1 MFRKLRFADAHRA
14 GLWHVRG
21 MSAAPPTE
29 ILARDGAATPQRL
42 LIATLSVSNFVIGMG
57 AFMIIGLLE
66 PLAADLR
73 ISTARAGSV
82 LTTYAVCYALL
93 SPVLVS
99 LTGGIG
105 RRRVLAAGLALFGLG
120 CLLPVIVPSEGALH
134 ASRILAAAGA
144 GLFTPVAA
152 AVAAGL
158 SAPERRAKA
167 LAAVFFG
174 MTMSQILGLPLG
186 SFLAYTFGWRVAF
199 AVVLVLLLPCLWLV
213 WTIVPRGLSFQPVT
227 LRDLARVMRNGKLM
241 LAVGFTASFL
251 MAGYVVNTF
260 LAPLLSQGLGWG
272 RNGISLA
279 LLVCGIGAVAGN
291 IIGGALSDRIGPART
306 LTFLCLAQL
315 VVLPGFSLL
324 PLAGGQSTML
334 TATLAMGLLVLWSV
348 FGWSFMAAQQAR
360 MIGLAPEAAPV
371 MLALNA
377 AGVYVGAALGSAI
390 GGLVLAGSGLVPLG
404 LVAGAL
410 MAVAL
415 IHLRLTVRLSG

>member
-1 MFRKLRFADAHRA
+1 MTYASHPTCRA
-14 GLWHVRG
+14 
-21 MSAAPPTE
+21 P
-29 ILARDGAATPQRL
+29 ARALPGL
-42 LIATLSVSNFVIGMG
+42 LIAVLSVSNFVIGMG

-66 PLAADLR
+66 PLAADLGV
-73 ISTARAGSV
+73 SAARAGAV
-82 LTTYAVCYALL
+82 LTTYAVAYALL

-120 CLLPVIVPSEGALH
+120 CLLPVIWPTEAALH
-134 ASRILAAAGA
+134 LSRVFAAAGA
-144 GLFTPVAA
+144 GMFTPVAA

-186 SFLAYTFGWRVAF
+186 SFIAYTYGWRVAF
-199 AVVLVLLLPCLWLV
+199 AVVLLVLAPCLWLI

-227 LRDLARVMRNGKLM
+227 LRDLGRVMRDGRLM

-251 MAGYVVNTF
+251 TAGYVVNTF
-260 LAPLLSQGLGWG
+260 LAPLLSQNLGWG
-272 RNGISLA
+272 RDGITLA
-279 LLVCGIGAVAGN
+279 LLVCGVGAVIGN
-291 IIGGALSDRIGPART
+291 VMGGVLSDRVGPART
-306 LTFLCLAQL
+306 LTLLCLAQIL
-315 VVLPGFSLL
+315 VLPGFSAL
-324 PLAGGQSTML
+324 PWAGGQTEMV
-334 TATLAMGLLVLWSV
+334 AGALAMGLLVLWSV

-360 MIGLAPEAAPV
+360 LIGLAPEAAPV

-377 AGVYVGAALGSAI
+377 AGIYVGAALGSAV
-390 GGLVLAGSGLVPLG
+390 GGAVLAGFGLAPLG

-410 MAVAL
+410 MVVAL
-415 IHLRLTVRLSG
+415 LHLRLSVRLG

>member
-1 MFRKLRFADAHRA
+1 MSSVAPSSVAAAARA
-14 GLWHVRG
+14 A
-21 MSAAPPTE
+21 SAP
-29 ILARDGAATPQRL
+29 GL

-66 PLAADLR
+66 PLAADLE
-73 ISTARAGSV
+73 ISTARAGTV
-82 LTTYAVCYALL
+82 LTTYAVAYALL

-99 LTGGIG
+99 VTGGIG

-120 CLLPVIVPSEGALH
+120 CLLPVLVPTEAVLH

-144 GLFTPVAA
+144 GIFTPVAA

-186 SFLAYTFGWRVAF
+186 SFIAYTYGWRVAF
-199 AVVLVLLLPCLWLV
+199 AVVLVVLVPCLWLI

-227 LRDLARVMRNGKLM
+227 LRDLGRVMRNGRLM
-241 LAVGFTASFL
+241 LAVGFTTSFL

-260 LAPLLSQGLGWG
+260 LAPLLSQNLGWG
-272 RNGISLA
+272 RDGITLA
-279 LLVCGIGAVAGN
+279 LLVCGIGAVLGN
-291 IIGGALSDRIGPART
+291 IMGGALSDRVGPART

-315 VVLPGFSLL
+315 VVLPGFSAL
-324 PLAGGQSTML
+324 PLAQGEAGLM
-334 TATLAMGLLVLWSV
+334 AGTLAMGLLILWSV

-360 MIGLAPEAAPV
+360 LIGMAPAAAPV

-377 AGVYVGAALGSAI
+377 AGIYVGAALGSAM
-390 GGLVLAGSGLVPLG
+390 GGLVLAGFGLGPLG
-404 LVAGAL
+404 LVAGGLMLLAL
-410 MAVAL
+410 G
-415 IHLRLTVRLSG
+415 HLRLSVRLG

>member
-1 MFRKLRFADAHRA
+1 M
-14 GLWHVRG
+14 
-21 MSAAPPTE
+21 
-29 ILARDGAATPQRL
+29 
-42 LIATLSVSNFVIGMG
+42 IATLSMSNFVIGMG

-73 ISTARAGSV
+73 ISSARAGSV
-82 LTTYAVCYALL
+82 LTTYAVAYAIL
-93 SPVLVS
+93 SPVLVAT
-99 LTGGIG
+99 TGGIG
-105 RRRVLAAGLALFGLG
+105 RRRVLAAGLAMFGLA
-120 CLLPVIVPSEGALH
+120 CLIPVLAPTEAALH
-134 ASRILAAAGA
+134 ASRIIAAAGA
-144 GLFTPVAA
+144 GIFTPVAA

-158 SAPERRAKA
+158 SALERRAKA

-186 SFLAYTFGWRVAF
+186 SFLAYTFGWQVAF
-199 AVVLVLLLPCLWLV
+199 AVVLALLVPCLWLV
-213 WTIVPRGLSFQPVT
+213 WIIVPRGLSFQPVT
-227 LRDLARVMRNGKLM
+227 LRDLARVMRNGRLM

-251 MAGYVVNTF
+251 TAGYVVNTF

-279 LLVCGIGAVAGN
+279 LLACGIGAVAGN

-324 PLAGGQSTML
+324 PLAGGQ
-334 TATLAMGLLVLWSV
+334 ATLLSASLAMGLLVLWSV

-360 MIGLAPEAAPV
+360 LIGLAPQAAPV

-377 AGVYVGAALGSAI
+377 AGVYVGAAFGSAM
-390 GGLVLAGSGLVPLG
+390 GGLVLSGFGLAPLG
-404 LVAGAL
+404 MVAGAL
-410 MAVAL
+410 MGLAL
-415 IHLRLTVRLSG
+415 IHLRVTVRLDG

>member
-1 MFRKLRFADAHRA
+1 MTLSPSPDPSLADGPVRA
-14 GLWHVRG
+14 VP
-21 MSAAPPTE
+21 A
-29 ILARDGAATPQRL
+29 L

-66 PLAADLR
+66 PLAADLGV
-73 ISTARAGSV
+73 TAARAGAV
-82 LTTYAVCYALL
+82 LTTYAVAYAVL

-99 LTGGIG
+99 VTGGIG

-120 CLLPVIVPSEGALH
+120 CLLPVIWPSEGALH

-174 MTMSQILGLPLG
+174 MTMSQVLGLPLG
-186 SFLAYTFGWRVAF
+186 SFIGYTYGWRMAF
-199 AVVLVLLLPCLWLV
+199 AVVLLVLLPCLWLI

-227 LRDLARVMRNGKLM
+227 LRDLGRVLRDGRLM
-241 LAVGFTASFL
+241 LALGFTTSFL

-272 RNGISLA
+272 RDGITLA
-279 LLVCGIGAVAGN
+279 LLVCGVGAVLGN
-291 IIGGALSDRIGPART
+291 IMGGALSDRIGPART
-306 LTFLCLAQL
+306 LTVLCLAQM
-315 VVLPGFSLL
+315 VVLPGFSAL
-324 PLAGGQSTML
+324 PLAGGQAGML
-334 TATLAMGLLVLWSV
+334 AGVLALALLILWSV

-360 MIGLAPEAAPV
+360 VIGLAPAAAPV

-377 AGVYVGAALGSAI
+377 AGIYVGAALGSAF
-390 GGLVLAGSGLVPLG
+390 GGLVLAGIGLGALG
-404 LVAGAL
+404 RVAGGLMVRAL
-410 MAVAL
+410 G
-415 IHLRLTVRLSG
+415 HLRLSLRLG

>member
-1 MFRKLRFADAHRA
+1 MGHSFHH
-14 GLWHVRG
+14 G
-21 MSAAPPTE
+21 AAPV
-29 ILARDGAATPQRL
+29 LDATSNRL
-42 LIATLSVSNFVIGMG
+42 MIATLSMSNFVIGMG

-66 PLAADLR
+66 PLAADLQ
-73 ISTARAGSV
+73 ISSARAGSV
-82 LTTYAVCYALL
+82 LTTYAIAYAIL
-93 SPVLVS
+93 SPVLVAT
-99 LTGGIG
+99 TGGIG
-105 RRRVLAAGLALFGLG
+105 RRRVLAAGLSLFGLA
-120 CLLPVIVPSEGALH
+120 CLMPVLFPTEGALH
-134 ASRILAAAGA
+134 ASRIVGAAGA
-144 GLFTPVAA
+144 GIFTPVAA

-186 SFLAYTFGWRVAF
+186 SFLAYTFGWQVAF
-199 AVVLVLLLPCLWLV
+199 AVVLALLLPCLWLV
-213 WTIVPRGLSFQPVT
+213 WTVVPRGLSFQPVT
-227 LRDLARVMRNGKLM
+227 LRDLARVMRNARLM

-315 VVLPGFSLL
+315 VVLPGFSVL
-324 PLAGGQSTML
+324 PLAGGQ
-334 TATLAMGLLVLWSV
+334 ATLLSGSLAMGLLVLWSV

-360 MIGLAPEAAPV
+360 LIGLAPEAAPV

-377 AGVYVGAALGSAI
+377 AGVYVGAALGSAM
-390 GGLVLAGSGLVPLG
+390 GGLVLSGFGLAPLG

-410 MAVAL
+410 MVLAL
-415 IHLRLTVRLSG
+415 VHLRLTVRLDS

>member
-1 MFRKLRFADAHRA
+1 
-14 GLWHVRG
+14 
-21 MSAAPPTE
+21 MSLAPPSNDTVP
-29 ILARDGAATPQRL
+29 AQAVGPHRV

-66 PLAADLR
+66 PLAEGLQ
-73 ISTARAGSV
+73 ISTARAGTV
-82 LTTYAVCYALL
+82 LTTYAVTYAIL
-93 SPVLVS
+93 SPILVS
-99 LTGGIG
+99 VTGGIG

-120 CLLPVIVPSEGALH
+120 CALPVLIPSEVALH
-134 ASRILAAAGA
+134 ISRILAAAGA

-174 MTMSQILGLPLG
+174 MTMSQILGLPVG
-186 SFLAYTFGWRVAF
+186 SFVAYTFGWRAAF

-227 LRDLARVMRNGKLM
+227 LRDLGRVMRNGRLM
-241 LAVGFTASFL
+241 LAAGFTTSFL

-260 LAPLLSQGLGWG
+260 LAPLLSQNLGWG
-272 RNGISLA
+272 RDGLTLA
-279 LLVCGIGAVAGN
+279 LGVCGIGAVLGN
-291 IIGGALSDRIGPART
+291 IMGGALSDRIGPART

-324 PLAGGQSTML
+324 PLAGGDAGAL
-334 TATLAMGLLVLWSV
+334 AGTLAMGLLVLWSV

-360 MIGLAPEAAPV
+360 LVTLAPEATPV

-377 AGVYVGAALGSAI
+377 AGVYVGAAIGSAF
-390 GGLVLAGSGLVPLG
+390 GGLVLAGFGLWPLG

-410 MAVAL
+410 MLVAL
-415 IHLRLTVRLSG
+415 AHLRLSVRLSD

>member
-1 MFRKLRFADAHRA
+1 
-14 GLWHVRG
+14 
-21 MSAAPPTE
+21 MSLAPPHHDP
-29 ILARDGAATPQRL
+29 APVQAAASHRL

-66 PLAADLR
+66 PLGEGLQ
-73 ISTARAGSV
+73 ISTARAGTV
-82 LTTYAVCYALL
+82 LTTYAVTYAIL
-93 SPVLVS
+93 SPILVS

-120 CLLPVIVPSEGALH
+120 CALPVLLPSEVALH
-134 ASRILAAAGA
+134 ISRILAAAGA

-174 MTMSQILGLPLG
+174 MTMSQILGLPIG
-186 SFLAYTFGWRVAF
+186 SFVAYTFGWRAAF
-199 AVVLVLLLPCLWLV
+199 AVVLVVLLPCLWLV

-227 LRDLARVMRNGKLM
+227 LRDLARVMRNGRLM
-241 LAVGFTASFL
+241 LAVGFTTSFL

-260 LAPLLSQGLGWG
+260 LAPLLSQNLGWG
-272 RNGISLA
+272 RDGITLA
-279 LLVCGIGAVAGN
+279 LMVCGIGAVFGN
-291 IIGGALSDRIGPART
+291 IMGGALSDRIGPART

-324 PLAGGQSTML
+324 PLAGGEAGAL
-334 TATLAMGLLVLWSV
+334 AGTLAMGLLILWSV

-360 MIGLAPEAAPV
+360 LVTLAPETTPV

-377 AGVYVGAALGSAI
+377 AGVYVGAAIGSAF
-390 GGLVLAGSGLVPLG
+390 GGLVLAGFGLWPLG
-404 LVAGAL
+404 LVAGGL
-410 MAVAL
+410 MLVAL
-415 IHLRLTVRLSG
+415 AHLRLSVRLSD

>member
-1 MFRKLRFADAHRA
+1 MTYASHPTCRA
-14 GLWHVRG
+14 
-21 MSAAPPTE
+21 P
-29 ILARDGAATPQRL
+29 ARALPGL
-42 LIATLSVSNFVIGMG
+42 LIAVLSVSNFVIGMG

-66 PLAADLR
+66 PLAADLGV
-73 ISTARAGSV
+73 SAARAGAV
-82 LTTYAVCYALL
+82 LTTYAVAYALL

-120 CLLPVIVPSEGALH
+120 CLLPVIWPTEAALH
-134 ASRILAAAGA
+134 LSRVFAAAGA
-144 GLFTPVAA
+144 GMFTPVAA

-186 SFLAYTFGWRVAF
+186 SFIAYTYGWRVAF
-199 AVVLVLLLPCLWLV
+199 AVVLLVLAPCLWLI

-227 LRDLARVMRNGKLM
+227 LRDLGRVMRDGRLM

-251 MAGYVVNTF
+251 TAGYVVNTF
-260 LAPLLSQGLGWG
+260 LAPLLSQNLGWG
-272 RNGISLA
+272 RDGITLA
-279 LLVCGIGAVAGN
+279 LLVCGVGAVIGN
-291 IIGGALSDRIGPART
+291 VMGGALSDRVGPART
-306 LTFLCLAQL
+306 LTLLCVAQII
-315 VVLPGFSLL
+315 VLPGFSAL
-324 PLAGGQSTML
+324 PWAGGQAEMV
-334 TATLAMGLLVLWSV
+334 AGALAMGLLVLWSV

-360 MIGLAPEAAPV
+360 LIGLAPEAAPV

-377 AGVYVGAALGSAI
+377 AGIYVGAALGSAV
-390 GGLVLAGSGLVPLG
+390 GGAVLAGFGLAPLG

-410 MAVAL
+410 MVVAL
-415 IHLRLTVRLSG
+415 LHLRLSVRLG

>member
-1 MFRKLRFADAHRA
+1 
-14 GLWHVRG
+14 
-21 MSAAPPTE
+21 MSLAPPHHDP
-29 ILARDGAATPQRL
+29 APVQVAASHRL

-66 PLAADLR
+66 PLAEGLA
-73 ISTARAGSV
+73 ISPARAGTV
-82 LTTYAVCYALL
+82 LTTYAVTYAIL
-93 SPVLVS
+93 SPILVS

-120 CLLPVIVPSEGALH
+120 CALPVLLPSEAALH
-134 ASRILAAAGA
+134 ISRILAAAGA

-174 MTMSQILGLPLG
+174 MTMSQILGLPIG
-186 SFLAYTFGWRVAF
+186 SFVAYTFGWRAAF
-199 AVVLVLLLPCLWLV
+199 AVVLVVLLPCLWLV

-227 LRDLARVMRNGKLM
+227 LRDLGRVMRNGRLM
-241 LAVGFTASFL
+241 LAVGFTTSFL

-260 LAPLLSQGLGWG
+260 LAPLLSQNLGWG
-272 RNGISLA
+272 RDGITLA
-279 LLVCGIGAVAGN
+279 LMVCGIGAVFGN
-291 IIGGALSDRIGPART
+291 IMGGALSDRIGPART
-306 LTFLCLAQL
+306 LTLLCLAQL

-324 PLAGGQSTML
+324 PLAGGDTGAL
-334 TATLAMGLLVLWSV
+334 GGTLAMGLLVLWSV

-360 MIGLAPEAAPV
+360 LVTLAPAATPV

-377 AGVYVGAALGSAI
+377 AGVYVGAAIGSAF
-390 GGLVLAGSGLVPLG
+390 GGLVLAGFGLWPLG
-404 LVAGAL
+404 LVAGGL
-410 MAVAL
+410 MLVAL
-415 IHLRLTVRLSG
+415 AHLRLSVRLSD

>member
-1 MFRKLRFADAHRA
+1 
-14 GLWHVRG
+14 
-21 MSAAPPTE
+21 MSHAPSSPAVVA
-29 ILARDGAATPQRL
+29 ARDGAAPKL

-66 PLAADLR
+66 PLAADL
-73 ISTARAGSV
+73 SVSAARAGAV
-82 LTTYAVCYALL
+82 LTTYAVAYAIL

-99 LTGGIG
+99 VTGGIG

-120 CLLPVIVPSEGALH
+120 CLLPVVLPTEAALH

-174 MTMSQILGLPLG
+174 MTMSQVLGLPLG
-186 SFLAYTFGWRVAF
+186 SFIGYTYGWRAAF
-199 AVVLVLLLPCLWLV
+199 AVVLVVLIPCLWLI

-227 LRDLARVMRNGKLM
+227 LGDLGRVMRSGRLM
-241 LAVGFTASFL
+241 LAVGFTTSFL
-251 MAGYVVNTF
+251 TAGYVVNTF
-260 LAPLLSQGLGWG
+260 LAPLLSQNLGWG
-272 RNGISLA
+272 RDGITLA
-279 LLVCGIGAVAGN
+279 LLVCGIGAVLGN
-291 IIGGALSDRIGPART
+291 VMGGALSDRIGPART
-306 LTFLCLAQL
+306 LTFLCLGQL

-324 PLAGGQSTML
+324 PLAGGQATL
-334 TATLAMGLLVLWSV
+334 LAGTLAMGLLILWSV

-360 MIGLAPEAAPV
+360 LIGMAPEAAPV

-377 AGVYVGAALGSAI
+377 AGIYVGAAIGSAF
-390 GGLVLAGSGLVPLG
+390 GGLVLAGFGLWPLG
-404 LVAGAL
+404 LVAGTMMLLAL
-410 MAVAL
+410 G
-415 IHLRLTVRLSG
+415 HLRLSVRLG

>member
-1 MFRKLRFADAHRA
+1 M
-14 GLWHVRG
+14 LWHEEG
-21 MSAAPPTE
+21 MSQSSHPDPAQVLAAPSN
-29 ILARDGAATPQRL
+29 RL

-73 ISTARAGSV
+73 ISPARAGSV
-82 LTTYAVCYALL
+82 LTTYAVAYAIL
-93 SPVLVS
+93 SPVLVAT
-99 LTGGIG
+99 TGGIG
-105 RRRVLAAGLALFGLG
+105 RRRVLAAGLALFGLA
-120 CLLPVIVPSEGALH
+120 CLLPVLFPTEGVLH
-134 ASRILAAAGA
+134 ASRIIAAAGA
-144 GLFTPVAA
+144 GMFTPVAA

-360 MIGLAPEAAPV
+360 VIGLAPEAAPV

>member
-1 MFRKLRFADAHRA
+1 MSQSLHPNTAQVLDAP
-14 GLWHVRG
+14 
-21 MSAAPPTE
+21 SN
-29 ILARDGAATPQRL
+29 RL
-42 LIATLSVSNFVIGMG
+42 MIATLSMSNFVIGMG

-73 ISTARAGSV
+73 ISSARAGSV
-82 LTTYAVCYALL
+82 LTTYAVAYAIL
-93 SPVLVS
+93 SPVLVAT
-99 LTGGIG
+99 TGGIG
-105 RRRVLAAGLALFGLG
+105 RRRVLAAGLAMFGLA
-120 CLLPVIVPSEGALH
+120 CLIPVLVPTEAALH
-134 ASRILAAAGA
+134 ASRIIAAAGA
-144 GLFTPVAA
+144 GIFTPVAA

-186 SFLAYTFGWRVAF
+186 SFLAYTFGWQVAF
-199 AVVLVLLLPCLWLV
+199 AVVLALLLPCLWLV

-227 LRDLARVMRNGKLM
+227 LRDLARVMRNGRLM

-251 MAGYVVNTF
+251 TAGYVVNTF

-306 LTFLCLAQL
+306 LTLLCLAQL

-324 PLAGGQSTML
+324 PLAGGQ
-334 TATLAMGLLVLWSV
+334 ATLLSASLAMGLLVLWSV

-360 MIGLAPEAAPV
+360 LIGLAPQAAPV

-377 AGVYVGAALGSAI
+377 AGVYVGAALGSAM
-390 GGLVLAGSGLVPLG
+390 GGLVLSGFGLAPLG

-410 MAVAL
+410 MVLAL
-415 IHLRLTVRLSG
+415 IHLRVTVRLDG

>member
-1 MFRKLRFADAHRA
+1 MNDAPLSNDPVAVQA
-14 GLWHVRG
+14 GASH
-21 MSAAPPTE
+21 
-29 ILARDGAATPQRL
+29 RL

-66 PLAADLR
+66 PLAEGLE
-73 ISTARAGSV
+73 ISTARAGTM
-82 LTTYAVCYALL
+82 LTTYAVTYAIL
-93 SPVLVS
+93 SPILVS

-120 CLLPVIVPSEGALH
+120 CALPVLLPSEAALH
-134 ASRILAAAGA
+134 VSRILAAAGA

-174 MTMSQILGLPLG
+174 MTMSQILGLPIG
-186 SFLAYTFGWRVAF
+186 SFVAYTFGWRAAF
-199 AVVLVLLLPCLWLV
+199 AVVFFVLLPCLWLV

-227 LRDLARVMRNGKLM
+227 LRDLGRVMRNGRLM
-241 LAVGFTASFL
+241 LAVGFTTSFL

-260 LAPLLSQGLGWG
+260 LAPLLSQNLGWG
-272 RNGISLA
+272 RDGITLA
-279 LLVCGIGAVAGN
+279 LAVCGIGAVFGN
-291 IIGGALSDRIGPART
+291 IMGGALSDRIGPART

-324 PLAGGQSTML
+324 PLAGGEAGTVAGTM
-334 TATLAMGLLVLWSV
+334 AMGLLVLWSV

-360 MIGLAPEAAPV
+360 LVNLAPEATPV

-377 AGVYVGAALGSAI
+377 AGVYVGAAIGSAL
-390 GGLVLAGSGLVPLG
+390 GGLVLAGFGLWPLG
-404 LVAGAL
+404 LVAGGL
-410 MAVAL
+410 MLVAL
-415 IHLRLTVRLSG
+415 VHLRLSVRLSD